1 MVLEFDTTTVID
13 ERSSLF
19 FRYEGDISGADN
31 AHAGTIDV
39 RMTW

>member
-1 MVLEFDTTTVID
+1 VVLEFDTTTVID

-19 FRYEGDISGADN
+19 FRYEGDISGAGN
-31 AHAGTIDV
+31 THAGTVGV